1 MKPAYLSP
9 LLLILLLLASC
20 RPTARSHQS
29 YDQIRQ
35 LVAGHTAAEVEQLL
49 GKPDVRS
56 PVRGDSRWV
65 WWNYTFLDG
74 DQYAPEI
81 RGQIVHLEITFQ
93 NPQALGGPVPLSQ
106 WRVNGSLSVSY
117 SKASYDR

>member
-1 MKPAYLSP
+1 VKPTYLSP
-9 LLLILLLLASC
+9 LLLIFLVLASC
-20 RPTARSHQS
+20 QPTARSHQS

-35 LVAGHTAAEVEQLL
+35 LVAGHTAAEVELLL

-93 NPQALGGPVPLSQ
+93 NPQDPDALMPLSQ

-117 SKASYDR
+117 SKAADGR